1 MKSQTKECLMC
12 RNPAFISWHF
22 LSTSWELW
30 KRKKGQ
36 HQMKG
41 LSHFFFFF
49 MSSCSCLC
57 LFRTSVFRFEWQE
70 NVAGTSARLR
80 AIPTVFHISARPL
93 CDGQLRNSVYTWRLL
108 IYTGRRREQG
118 TIQSP
123 DSTSVFIF
131 PPHAERRNKREP
143 GDGGGIMW
151 NKSQP
156 SRGMFDMDLD
166 CEGAAW
172 SQMCVFVIKQV
183 WVFYLREQTGEK
195 ADLPV
200 RALCFTLLFLMLH
213 DHKHQFYPASLQ
225 PRHCPHPLTT
235 TFCLE
240 DSSFWFVF
248 SFKTNAQILWENRCS
263 RSLI

>member
-12 RNPAFISWHF
+12 WNPAFISWHF

-41 LSHFFFFF
+41 FFCLFFF

-80 AIPTVFHISARPL
+80 GIPTVFNISARPL

-143 GDGGGIMW
+143 GRKRR
-151 NKSQP
+151 KSCETNHSQAEECLIWTWTVKVQ
-156 SRGMFDMDLD
+156 RG
-166 CEGAAW
+166 AK
-172 SQMCVFVIKQV
+172 CV
-183 WVFYLREQTGEK
+183 
-195 ADLPV
+195 
-200 RALCFTLLFLMLH
+200 
-213 DHKHQFYPASLQ
+213 
-225 PRHCPHPLTT
+225 
-235 TFCLE
+235 CL
-240 DSSFWFVF
+240 W
-248 SFKTNAQILWENRCS
+248 
-263 RSLI
+263 